1 VDDVLEVHRQDQ
13 DPLLDVGAVAEVLG
27 VGGAA
32 LLVDE
37 ADEADEAHEEA
48 VGVHVVDHQGEE
60 VLFEHKEL
68 HIYEEDDVVSFE
80 EVGPD

>member
-1 VDDVLEVHRQDQ
+1 
-13 DPLLDVGAVAEVLG
+13 
-27 VGGAA
+27 
-32 LLVDE
+32 
-37 ADEADEAHEEA
+37 
-48 VGVHVVDHQGEE
+48 VDHQGEE